1 MMRPQQII
9 LIVEWRDSLLSLTT
23 SFESGATTVQNLL
36 NYMIFI
42 VLLFFYLIT
51 KPMFCKSAKI
61 AWGFGVLGF

>member
-23 SFESGATTVQNLL
+23 SFESGATNVQNLL

-42 VLLFFYLIT
+42 VLLVFFI
-51 KPMFCKSAKI
+51 
-61 AWGFGVLGF
+61 